1 MTGTTGA
8 SPLVS
13 SRRSRRILVL
23 AVYLGYAVL
32 VLAWALLPVPLR

>member
-1 MTGTTGA
+1 MIRTTGA

-13 SRRSRRILVL
+13 ARRSRRALVL
-23 AVYLGYAVL
+23 AVYMGYAAL